1 MHCRRNG
8 KPMIK
13 KSLQTRLGLLA
24 VVVLVGAMTI
34 WYLSGAE
41 PVIAEAQTPFA
52 ATSQQVEQGAY
63 LARAGN
69 CAACHT
75 ARGGAVYAGGVGIA
89 TPFGTVYSS
98 NLTPDAA
105 TGLGNWSPAD
115 FWRAMHQ
122 GRSRDGHWLYPAFP
136 YTSYTLIRR
145 EDSDALFAY
154 LRTLAP
160 VTQPNQAHALAFPW
174 RSQTA
179 LAVWRVLFF
188 KPAGFEPDPA
198 RTLQWNRGAY
208 LVQGLG
214 HCAACHAPRNLLGA
228 THEANAFRGGVIPMQ
243 HWYAPSLVDT
253 REAGVQPDDIAQTV
267 QLLKT
272 GIAAGRSAMGPMA
285 EVVVRSTQHLT
296 DVDLQAMAVYL
307 ADLASASAPAP
318 VLRAADRPTPSV
330 TGEKIYT
337 RHCAQCH
344 GERGEGAAGAY
355 APLAGNRAVTMGH
368 SANLVQAV
376 LKGGFPPATVGNP
389 RPYGMPPFRQTL
401 DDAEVAEVLSYI
413 RQAWGNAAPT
423 VSVLEVMQHQ

>member
-1 MHCRRNG
+1 MR
-8 KPMIK
+8 K
-13 KSLQTRLGLLA
+13 KSLRIRIGLL
-24 VVVLVGAMTI
+24 VLFFLGGAGAI
-34 WYLSGAE
+34 WYHSSVEPMFAE
-41 PVIAEAQTPFA
+41 VQVPFV
-52 ATSQQVEQGAY
+52 ATAQQVEQGAY

-75 ARGGAVYAGGVGIA
+75 ARGGAVYAGGTAIA

-98 NLTPDAA
+98 NLTPDVA

-115 FWRAMHQ
+115 FWHAMHQ

-174 RSQTA
+174 RSQAA
-179 LAVWRVLFF
+179 LAVWRALFF
-188 KPAGFEPDPA
+188 KAASFEPDPA
-198 RTLQWNRGAY
+198 RTPQWNRGAY

-228 THEANAFRGGVIPMQ
+228 THEANALRGGVIPMQ
-243 HWYAPSLVDT
+243 HWYAPSLADT
-253 REAGVQPDDIAQTV
+253 QEAGIRADDIAQTV

-272 GIAAGRSAMGPMA
+272 GMAAGRSAMGPMA
-285 EVVVRSTQHLT
+285 EVVVRSTQHLG
-296 DVDLQAMAVYL
+296 DADLQAMAVYL
-307 ADLASASAPAP
+307 TSLAAASPPAP
-318 VLRAADRPTPSV
+318 VLRPTDRPTPSAA
-330 TGEKIYT
+330 GEKIYT

-344 GERGEGAAGAY
+344 GEQGEGSPGAY
-355 APLAGNRAVTMGH
+355 APLAGNRAITMGH

-376 LKGGFPPATVGNP
+376 LNGGFPPATAGNP

-401 DDAEVAEVLSYI
+401 DDGEVAEVLSYI
-413 RQAWGNAAPT
+413 RQAWGNAAPA

>member
-1 MHCRRNG
+1 M
-8 KPMIK
+8 MK

-75 ARGGAVYAGGVGIA
+75 ARGGGVYAGGVGIA

-160 VTQPNQAHALAFPW
+160 VTQPNKAHALAFPW

-188 KPAGFEPDPA
+188 KSAGFEPDPA
-198 RTLQWNRGAY
+198 RTPQWNRGAY
-208 LVQGLG
+208 LVRGLG

-228 THEANAFRGGVIPMQ
+228 THEANALRGGVIPVQ

-272 GIAAGRSAMGPMA
+272 GIAAGRNAMGPMA

-344 GERGEGAAGAY
+344 GERGEGAPGAY

-376 LKGGFPPATVGNP
+376 LKGGFPPATAGNP
-389 RPYGMPPFRQTL
+389 RPFGMPPFRQTL

-413 RQAWGNAAPT
+413 RQAWGNAAPA
-423 VSVLEVMQHQ
+423 VSVLEVMQRQ

>member
-8 KPMIK
+8 KPMMK

-75 ARGGAVYAGGVGIA
+75 VRGGAVYAGGVGIA

-98 NLTPDAA
+98 NLTPDDS
-105 TGLGNWSPAD
+105 TGLGQWSAAD

-122 GRSRDGHWLYPAFP
+122 GRSRDGHLLYPAFP

-154 LRTLAP
+154 LRTLTP

-188 KPAGFEPDPA
+188 KPTVFEPDPA
-198 RTLQWNRGAY
+198 RTPQWNRGAY

-228 THEANAFRGGVIPMQ
+228 TQGANALRGGVISVQ

-253 REAGVQPDDIAQTV
+253 QEAGIRADDIAPTV
-267 QLLKT
+267 QLLRT

-296 DVDLQAMAVYL
+296 DADLQAMAVYL
-307 ADLASASAPAP
+307 ADLASASPPAP

-344 GERGEGAAGAY
+344 GERGEGAPGAY

-376 LKGGFPPATVGNP
+376 LKGGFPPATAGNP
-389 RPYGMPPFRQTL
+389 RPFGMPPFRQTL

-413 RQAWGNAAPT
+413 RQAWGNAAPA
-423 VSVLEVMQHQ
+423 VSVLEVMQRQ